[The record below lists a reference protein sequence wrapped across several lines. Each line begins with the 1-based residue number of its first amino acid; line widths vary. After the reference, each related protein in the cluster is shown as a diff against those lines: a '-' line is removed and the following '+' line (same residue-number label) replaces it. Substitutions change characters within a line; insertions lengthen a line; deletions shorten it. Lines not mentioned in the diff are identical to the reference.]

1 MDPVESR
8 VNRIGDDH
16 VQNTELAAYH
26 TMPYDR
32 LIKEKLDEIAQA
44 LWEFGG
50 LSKAG
55 VDFGDYI
62 QYLKTA
68 ARAAEKIGEMKAK
81 TLHYKGGK
89 YLLEPLNGKIEQ
101 IEEMHQLSEY
111 LKKLLPEKI
120 IEAEEIQQAKFKQD
134 QKQKEE
140 KLGTRSLPEDAKLEV
155 LSVLQAL
162 EFSEY
167 SEKAREKALQK
178 LSERISELSRENPT
192 PENLLKIGLYAYAIE
207 LIMTSRWEKVEKLK
221 EL

>member
-16 VQNTELAAYH
+16 VQNTWLAAYH

-68 ARAAEKIGEMKAK
+68 ARAAEKIGEMQAK

-89 YLLEPLNGKIEQ
+89 YVLEPLNGKIEQ
-101 IEEMHQLSEY
+101 IEEMHQLAEY

-120 IEAEEIQQAKFKQD
+120 VEAEKIQPTKFKQD
-134 QKQKEE
+134 QKQEE
-140 KLGTRSLPEDAKLEV
+140 KPRTRGLPEDAKVEV
-155 LSVLQAL
+155 LSILQAL
-162 EFSEY
+162 EFADY
-167 SEKAREKALQK
+167 SEKAKKKALQK
-178 LSERISELSRENPT
+178 FSERISELSEKEPT
-192 PENLLKIGLYAYAIE
+192 RENLLKLGLYTYALE
-207 LIMTSRWEKVEKLK
+207 LVKASRWEKVEKLR